1 MKQSQ
6 IVKQC
11 NRLIFGC
18 IFFRISIFKTRII
31 LQLWQYLG
39 KLCRKRIFKT
49 KKVSM
54 SRPLNIL
61 FVSSEVE
68 PFAKT
73 GGLADVSS
81 ALPKA
86 IKDLGHEIR
95 IMMPRY
101 RFIGERKFRL
111 HDIIRL
117 REIPI
122 QVGTSTELGNVKS
135 SFINNLKEKV
145 QVYFLDNSNYFGRD
159 GIYQSPTTKKDYKDN
174 DERFLFFCR
183 GVLETLKRLGW
194 QPDIIH
200 CNDWQTGIIPAYL
213 KTLYVS
219 DPFFKSMK
227 TVFTI
232 HNMAYQ
238 GAFSKESF
246 MKSHLPH
253 ELYNQ
258 NGVEAYG
265 GFNFLK
271 TGLYF
276 SDAIT
281 TVSEK
286 YVDEICSSSEIGAGL
301 NGLLSSRRKDLH
313 GILNGIDYQLW
324 NPATDEFS
332 FRKFDIKSIEAKI
345 DNKRALLNK
354 FNLEFS
360 ENRPCIGIISRLAD
374 QKGFDLIFEII
385 EDICRLDVQII
396 MLVAGDRDY
405 EKKAEIL
412 QRKHPKN
419 IVTVIGYDNE
429 LAHMIEAGTDIFLMP
444 SKYEPCG
451 LNQMYSMR
459 YGTVPIVRATGGLDD
474 TVEDYTG
481 GGKGTGFK
489 FEKYESKELMKV
501 IQRALKVF
509 QQPEEWKRI
518 MRNGMSRD
526 FSWENS
532 ARKYINLYKDLLRH
546 TA

>member
-1 MKQSQ
+1 
-6 IVKQC
+6 
-11 NRLIFGC
+11 
-18 IFFRISIFKTRII
+18 
-31 LQLWQYLG
+31 
-39 KLCRKRIFKT
+39 
-49 KKVSM
+49 M

-86 IKDLGHEIR
+86 VKDLGHEIR

-117 REIPI
+117 HGIPI
-122 QVGTSTELGNVKS
+122 PVGNSNELGNVKS

-145 QVYFLDNSNYFGRD
+145 QVYFLDNANYFGRD

-174 DERFLFFCR
+174 DERFIFFCR
-183 GVLETLKRLGW
+183 GVIETLKRLGW

-200 CNDWQTGIIPAYL
+200 CNDWQAGLIPAYL
-213 KTLYVS
+213 KTMYS
-219 DPFFKSMK
+219 TDPFFKSMK

-232 HNMAYQ
+232 HNMGYQ

-246 MKSHLPH
+246 VKSNLPE
-253 ELYNQ
+253 ELFRP

-265 GFNFLK
+265 NFNFLK
-271 TGLYF
+271 TGLLF
-276 SDAIT
+276 SDVIT

-286 YVDEICSSSEIGAGL
+286 YADEICTSPEIGAGL
-301 NGLLSSRRKDLH
+301 NGLLLTRRKDLH
-313 GILNGIDYQLW
+313 GILNGIDYQIW
-324 NPATDEFS
+324 NPATDEFC
-332 FRKFDIKSIEAKI
+332 FRKYDVKSIEAKV
-345 DNKRALLNK
+345 DNKRALLTK
-354 FNLEFS
+354 FGLEFS
-360 ENRPCIGIISRLAD
+360 ENCPVIGMISRLAD
-374 QKGFDLIFEII
+374 QKGFDLLFEII
-385 EDICRLDVQII
+385 EDIIRLDVQFV
-396 MLVAGDRDY
+396 MLVAGEREY
-405 EKKAEIL
+405 EKKIEAL
-412 QRKHPKN
+412 QKKHSKR
-419 IVTVIGYDNE
+419 IAVVIGYDNE
-429 LAHMIEAGTDIFLMP
+429 VAHLIEAGTDMFLMP

-459 YGTVPIVRATGGLDD
+459 YGTVPVVRATGGLDD

-481 GGKGTGFK
+481 NGKGTGFK
-489 FEKYESKELMKV
+489 FEKYDSKELMKI

-509 QQPEEWKRI
+509 QQPEEWKRL
-518 MRNGMSRD
+518 MRNGMMQD

-532 ARKYINLYKDLLRH
+532 ARKYINLYKELLRH
-546 TA
+546 NV

>member
-1 MKQSQ
+1 
-6 IVKQC
+6 
-11 NRLIFGC
+11 
-18 IFFRISIFKTRII
+18 
-31 LQLWQYLG
+31 
-39 KLCRKRIFKT
+39 
-49 KKVSM
+49 M

-61 FVSSEVE
+61 FVTSEVY

-73 GGLADVSS
+73 GGLADVSG

-117 REIPI
+117 HEIPI
-122 QVGTSTELGNVKS
+122 PVGTSVELGNVKS

-145 QVYFLDNSNYFGRD
+145 QVYFLDNATYYGRD

-174 DERFLFFCR
+174 DERFIFFCR
-183 GVLETLKRLGW
+183 GVIETLKRLGW

-200 CNDWQTGIIPAYL
+200 CNDWQTGLIPAYL
-213 KTLYVS
+213 KSMYMT

-238 GAFSKESF
+238 GAFPQESF
-246 MKSHLPH
+246 PKSNLPAS
-253 ELYNQ
+253 LFNP

-265 GFNFLK
+265 NFNFLK
-271 TGLYF
+271 TGIYF

-286 YVDEICSSSEIGAGL
+286 YADEICKSPEIGAGL
-301 NGLLSSRRKDLH
+301 NGLLNSRRKDLF
-313 GILNGIDYQLW
+313 GILNGIDVQLW
-324 NPATDEFS
+324 DPATDEYS
-332 FRKFDIKSIEAKI
+332 FRKYDSKSIEAKV
-345 DNKRALLNK
+345 DNKRALLSK
-354 FNLEFS
+354 IGMDFS
-360 ENRPCIGIISRLAD
+360 ENRPVIGLISRLAD
-374 QKGFDLIFEII
+374 QKGFDLVFDII
-385 EDICRLDVQII
+385 EDVIQLDVQIV
-396 MLVAGDRDY
+396 MLVAGEKEY
-405 EKKAEIL
+405 EKKIESL
-412 QRKHPKN
+412 QKKYSKR
-419 IVTVIGYDNE
+419 IYAYIGYDNE
-429 LAHMIEAGTDIFLMP
+429 LAHMIEAGTDMFLMP

-481 GGKGTGFK
+481 NGKGTGFK

-518 MRNGMSRD
+518 MRNGMMGN

-532 ARKYINLYKDLLRH
+532 ARKYINLYKDLLKH
-546 TA
+546 NA